1 MTVFLLSFAGI
12 PLTGGFIAKF
22 RLFVAGVGGGATWLV
37 VIAVAS
43 SAATAFFY
51 LRLVVLMYFRDPEGE
66 GVAVV
71 DSQGMAAA
79 AITMAVLATIA
90 LGVLPQAV
98 LTTLDRAAMLI
109 P

>member
-1 MTVFLLSFAGI
+1 
-12 PLTGGFIAKF
+12 
-22 RLFVAGVGGGATWLV
+22 
-37 VIAVAS
+37 
-43 SAATAFFY
+43 
-51 LRLVVLMYFRDPEGE
+51 MYFRDPEGE